1 MPHCGLLLRERTP
14 AQLRRAADRYRSR
27 HSFAQRKA
35 TISDDS
41 TLGPQQRD
49 GFDEFHLGHGFHL
62 PEYAGSL
69 MFHRVPLRAESDGD
83 LLDGESFNQQVQYL
97 ALARS

>member
-1 MPHCGLLLRERTP
+1 
-14 AQLRRAADRYRSR
+14 
-27 HSFAQRKA
+27 
-35 TISDDS
+35 
-41 TLGPQQRD
+41 
-49 GFDEFHLGHGFHL
+49 
-62 PEYAGSL
+62 